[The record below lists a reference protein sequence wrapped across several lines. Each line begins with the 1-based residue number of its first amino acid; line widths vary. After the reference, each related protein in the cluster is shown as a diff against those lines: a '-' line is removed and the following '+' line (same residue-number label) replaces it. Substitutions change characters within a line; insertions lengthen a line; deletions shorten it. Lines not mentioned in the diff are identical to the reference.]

1 MKLIGMIG
9 GMSWE
14 SSALYYRLLNQ
25 AAHRRLG
32 GHHNARSVLYTLDF
46 DGINRMAAE
55 GRWDEV
61 GAVLAD
67 AARRLESAGAD
78 FVLITAVSGHAVAAA
93 VEAAMRVPLL
103 HLADPL
109 GEALRAQ
116 GITTVGLLGTRYT
129 MEMDFFTDRL
139 RDRFGLEVLV
149 PPPDQRSALHSIIIE
164 ELTLGR
170 VTPQARTTLLAIAGE
185 LASRG
190 AGAVAVACTELP
202 ILAELDAY
210 AVPAFD
216 VVQLHVEAA
225 LERALTESSAAPG
238 G

>member
-9 GMSWE
+9 GLSWE

-25 AAHRRLG
+25 SAHSRLG

-55 GRWDEV
+55 GRWKEV
-61 GAVLAD
+61 GEVLAD
-67 AARRLESAGAD
+67 AARRLEGAGAD
-78 FVLITAVSGHAVAAA
+78 FVMITAVSGHAVADA

-109 GEALRAQ
+109 GEALGAQ

-149 PPPDQRSALHSIIIE
+149 PPPDQRSALHTIIIE

-190 AGAVAVACTELP
+190 AGAIAVACTELP

-225 LERALTESSAAPG
+225 LERALAEPSAAPG